1 MLTAVALWTGV
12 RENYIAELKKAMKAA
27 LDEVEWDDEDS
38 DEIRQ
43 TKRHIEN
50 AETIGELFEIMR
62 ASARDIRQA
71 VEFALRVVVDDCRDN
86 EFDEVPLRDWDT

>member
-1 MLTAVALWTGV
+1 MDAGFQESRCSPPIFLWLLRHLDYFPQLPDSPYLLTAVALWTGV

-43 TKRHIEN
+43 RKGT
-50 AETIGELFEIMR
+50 
-62 ASARDIRQA
+62 
-71 VEFALRVVVDDCRDN
+71 
-86 EFDEVPLRDWDT
+86 